1 LACQNYGQ
9 DFYILAYAA
18 ADQPFNVEQFFT
30 DPNLVNVY
38 TGENE
43 YHSFALN
50 SGGSPYSGRIS
61 YTGQVSDKS
70 VCAEQP

>member
-1 LACQNYGQ
+1 M
-9 DFYILAYAA
+9 DFYTTVYAT

-30 DPNLVNVY
+30 DPNLVTVY

-43 YHSFALN
+43 THAFSLN
-50 SGGSPYSGRIS
+50 SGGSLYSGRIS

-70 VCAEQP
+70 VCVEQP